1 MGLVRSYRE
10 VLDLPDNLLGGL
22 LLSLINMTVV
32 FGVLGF
38 LALAIRAVAKMVHA
52 AETPQ
57 NTGGSRLSPAT
68 GGGSEGL
75 SNEGGGGTGTA
86 PGGGGAASPI
96 PAGTGMPGAE
106 TVTGTGF
113 EIRTV
118 RDANG
123 TCADLTV
130 EERVA
135 VIAAVMAVMASAG
148 RRHVFVRGLKDSGAW
163 GKLGKA
169 GSVHQGRSR
178 R

>member
-1 MGLVRSYRE
+1 M
-10 VLDLPDNLLGGL
+10 PDNLLGGL

-32 FGVLGF
+32 FAVLGF
-38 LALAIRAVAKMVHA
+38 LALAIRAVAKMAHA

-57 NTGGSRLSPAT
+57 DTGRSRLSPAT

-75 SNEGGGGTGTA
+75 SNEGGGGTGTD

-96 PAGTGMPGAE
+96 PAGGMPGTE
-106 TVTGTGF
+106 TVSGTGF
-113 EIRTV
+113 EIRAV
-118 RDANG
+118 RDATG
-123 TCADLTV
+123 TCVDLTV
-130 EERVA
+130 RERVA
-135 VIAAVMAVMASAG
+135 AIAAVMAVMAGAG

-163 GKLGKA
+163 GKMGKA